1 MELISFMEQTQGELE
16 KVKALVNLIQDY
28 AEEPARIK
36 GTFKND
42 FEMIVANLAIVY
54 DMVYRL
60 SADLDRAVEGAY
72 RHKKPGD

>member
-1 MELISFMEQTQGELE
+1 MIDLMEQTQGELE

-42 FEMIVANLAIVY
+42 FEMIVDGLSIVY
-54 DMVYRL
+54 DTVYRL
-60 SADLDRAVEGAY
+60 SADLDKAVDDAY

>member
-1 MELISFMEQTQGELE
+1 MINFMEQTQAELD

-42 FEMIVANLAIVY
+42 FEMIANNLSIVY

-60 SADLDRAVEGAY
+60 SAELEKAIDDAY
-72 RHKKPGD
+72 RDRKPGD

>member
-1 MELISFMEQTQGELE
+1 MINLMEQTQAELE

-28 AEEPARIK
+28 AEEPARMK

-42 FEMIVANLAIVY
+42 FGTILINLSIVY

-60 SADLDRAVEGAY
+60 SADLDRAIEDAY

>member
-1 MELISFMEQTQGELE
+1 M
-16 KVKALVNLIQDY
+16 NLIQDY

-42 FEMIVANLAIVY
+42 FEMIANNLSIVY

-60 SADLDRAVEGAY
+60 SAELEKAIDDVYRDR
-72 RHKKPGD
+72 KPGD

>member
-1 MELISFMEQTQGELE
+1 MINLMEQTQAELE

-28 AEEPARIK
+28 AEEPARMK

-42 FEMIVANLAIVY
+42 FGTILINLSIVY
-54 DMVYRL
+54 DMVYNL
-60 SADLDRAVEGAY
+60 SADLDKAIEDAY